1 VIDFKKMHGE
11 NMKLTRTIIMRTV
24 SVIMILVLRIM
35 MTNKTQ
41 ASVNAFQS
49 KVPIDSKRGKG
60 IP

>member
-1 VIDFKKMHGE
+1 
-11 NMKLTRTIIMRTV
+11 MKLTRTIIMRTV